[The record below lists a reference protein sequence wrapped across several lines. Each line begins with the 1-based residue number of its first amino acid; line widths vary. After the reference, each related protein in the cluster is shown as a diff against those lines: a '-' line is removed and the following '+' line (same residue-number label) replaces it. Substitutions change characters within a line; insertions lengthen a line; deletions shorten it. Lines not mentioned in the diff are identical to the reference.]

1 MSAPSQSLATPNQM
15 SQRRIAPLP
24 VRPRSS
30 SGLPGRSTKSLN
42 PHSLSPQSSK
52 EPSNRRNSYH
62 HQDATA
68 DVHHLF
74 PPIVSSP
81 RAPFR
86 LSQIGSRSQPDE
98 QSAAFTFRA
107 LHNVTP
113 RPSPE
118 PEDVRLASSQIPP
131 IRLSSSS
138 WPILSTAEQDHPQPL
153 HAFYSDEKVAIDGVH
168 DLSEPVD
175 PFSISHSLKVDA
187 GVSVTSPSRSAP
199 SFSFTQPS
207 ELNPS
212 PSPHSRRVSDISAVS
227 QGNDTL
233 VSYDVREE
241 NTPPEPFF
249 TPAFQTAL
257 QHGLD
262 IAKCTDAAIEKVG
275 DSSKFRG
282 DLKRLLKD
290 SKDLSTFQSSDT
302 RTIAVLGDTGEG
314 KDKRCQREGLMLTTA
329 GKSSLI
335 NSLLHFP
342 EIAKTVS
349 SS

>member
-1 MSAPSQSLATPNQM
+1 MSASSQSFATPNQM
-15 SQRRIAPLP
+15 SQRRFAPLP

-30 SGLPGRSTKSLN
+30 SGQPGRSSKPPN
-42 PHSLSPQSSK
+42 PHSLSPQSPN
-52 EPSNRRNSYH
+52 EPSNRRHSYH

-68 DVHHLF
+68 DIHHMS

-81 RAPFR
+81 RAPIR
-86 LSQIGSRSQPDE
+86 SSQLGSKSQPDE
-98 QSAAFTFRA
+98 QSTAFTFRA

-131 IRLSSSS
+131 IRLSSAS
-138 WPILSTAEQDHPQPL
+138 WPILSTAEQEHPQPL

-168 DLSEPVD
+168 DLSEPVN
-175 PFSISHSLKVDA
+175 PFSIAHSPNLEAD
-187 GVSVTSPSRSAP
+187 VSVTSPLPSAP

-207 ELNPS
+207 ELSPS

-227 QGNDTL
+227 GDNETL

-249 TPAFQTAL
+249 TPAFQKAL

-262 IAKCTDAAIEKVG
+262 IAKSIAAAVEKVG

-314 KDKRCQREGLMLTTA
+314 KDKRC
-329 GKSSLI
+329 
-335 NSLLHFP
+335 
-342 EIAKTVS
+342 
-349 SS
+349 